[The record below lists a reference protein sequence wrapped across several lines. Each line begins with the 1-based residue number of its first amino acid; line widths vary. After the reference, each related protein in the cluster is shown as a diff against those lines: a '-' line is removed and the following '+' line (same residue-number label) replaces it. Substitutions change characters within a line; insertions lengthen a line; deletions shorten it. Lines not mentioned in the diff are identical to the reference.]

1 VARVGLLGGT
11 FNPPHI
17 AHLVCAQ
24 EALVGLRLDRVLL
37 VPAGVPPHKE
47 VEADPGVAHRVAMCE
62 AAVAG
67 DDRLG
72 VSRADA
78 ERSEPAYTVELLRAV
93 SAAAPGDELSFIVGG
108 DMAYTLPTWRDPEEL
123 LALARLAVAERE
135 GVRRTDIAE
144 RLAGLAGAAERVD
157 FFDMPRLDVSSS
169 LLRRRA
175 AAGGPLRYLV
185 PDAVAAYIAREHL
198 YTAPQRR
205 SDGTRL
211 SLGGNA

>member
-1 VARVGLLGGT
+1 MARVGLLGGT

-24 EALVGLRLDRVLL
+24 EALVQLGLDRVLL
-37 VPAGVPPHKE
+37 VPAAVPPHKA

-67 DDRLG
+67 DERLG

-78 ERSEPAYTVELLRAV
+78 DRAEPAYTVELLRALR
-93 SAAAPGDELSFIVGG
+93 AAAPEDELSFIVGG
-108 DMAYTLPTWRDPEEL
+108 DMAHSLPTWREPEEV

-135 GVRRTDIAE
+135 GVRRADIAE
-144 RLAGLAGAAERVD
+144 RLAELAGAAERID
-157 FFDMPRLDVSSS
+157 FFDMPRLDISSS

-185 PDAVAAYIAREHL
+185 PDAVAAYITRERL
-198 YTAPQRR
+198 YTAPQPAP
-205 SDGTRL
+205 SGARL
-211 SLGGNA
+211 SLEGSA